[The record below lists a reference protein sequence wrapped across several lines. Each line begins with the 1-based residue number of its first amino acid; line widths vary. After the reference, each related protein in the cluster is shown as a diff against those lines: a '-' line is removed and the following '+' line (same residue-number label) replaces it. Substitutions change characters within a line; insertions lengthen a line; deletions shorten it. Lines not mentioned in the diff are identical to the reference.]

1 MKAKQTTF
9 TALLLTALFLFSFSE
24 LSAYPGG
31 IAGRTL
37 KTTTQGC
44 GSCHSF
50 NTGITGTITGP
61 DSILAGQTVTLT
73 LTINCASGSGGYG
86 VDIAAMFGT
95 LSVISGQGLKLS
107 GTELVQSST
116 ISYVNPKIITFSYTA
131 PSTAGTDTLYATL
144 DRGHSGRWNWTPNK
158 GFKIYTLT
166 GIANN
171 EIPVKFY
178 LSQNYPNPF
187 NPVTKINY
195 GIAKASN
202 VKVTVYNLLGK
213 EAAVIVNEF
222 QQAGNYF
229 TNFDAS
235 KLSSGIYYYRISA
248 GEFTEVRK
256 MTLVK

>member
-1 MKAKQTTF
+1 MKVKL
-9 TALLLTALFLFSFSE
+9 TALLMTVLAALIIFASTD
-24 LSAYPGG
+24 LSAYPNGL
-31 IAGRTL
+31 AGRTL

-50 NTGITGTITGP
+50 NTAITGTITGP

-86 VDIAAMFGT
+86 VDIAAKLGT
-95 LSVISGQGLKLS
+95 LAIISGQGLKVS
-107 GTELVQSST
+107 GGELVHSSE
-116 ISYVNPKIITFSYTA
+116 ISYANPKVITFSYTA
-131 PSTAGTDTLYATL
+131 PSTAGTDTVYATI
-144 DRGHSGRWNWTPNK
+144 DRGYSGRWNWTPNK
-158 GFKIYTLT
+158 GFRIYTLT
-166 GIANN
+166 GISNN

-202 VKVTVYNLLGK
+202 VKVTVFNLLGK
-213 EAAVIVNEF
+213 EVAVIVNEF

-235 KLSSGIYYYRISA
+235 DLTTGIYYYRISA

-256 MTLVK
+256 MTLIK